1 MATDLFAAGCFAAAF
16 LTPAP
21 ASAASL
27 PAAFLA
33 TGFLGPPFSSA
44 AFFDGT
50 AFPAVPAGVRFP
62 AAAFLPAAFLPVAF
76 LPVAFLA
83 GLLSAADVV
92 SPVWETGFPPVG
104 VVATAFPAAAE
115 RAAPVVEAVLP
126 TVVLAAAVF
135 LPAAVR
141 SAVRLPEA
149 AFPGVF
155 VEAAS
160 AAVAADV
167 PFGALAPVEAALPA
181 VGPAV
186 ESARLAVALAPAFF
200 AGPAASDDAPFAA
213 PAARGAFPS
222 WATASAIRVFP
233 AAVRP
238 ADVLAA
244 TLPRP
249 PPETFPAPRGFPAGA
264 RRPVAP
270 VRPRAAVRAMPG
282 FSFPTSVPAPL
293 GATPTAAPS
302 LLTSPAV
309 RLARVLPRV
318 SLDSE
323 SPEAA
328 ASEVLPDADCCT
340 AVFFATMGAAPSHIV
355 ILRANRAG
363 TINRLPVRGNGARQ
377 RFARRARAARRACI
391 RCAQLS
397 AG

>member
-1 MATDLFAAGCFAAAF
+1 MATDLFAAGRFAAAF

-44 AFFDGT
+44 AFFDGA

-76 LPVAFLA
+76 LA

-92 SPVWETGFPPVG
+92 SPVWEAGFPPVG

-149 AFPGVF
+149 AFRGAF

-181 VGPAV
+181 VGPAM
-186 ESARLAVALAPAFF
+186 ESARPAVALAPAFF

-244 TLPRP
+244 TLPLP

-264 RRPVAP
+264 PRPVAP
-270 VRPRAAVRAMPG
+270 VRPRAAVRATPG
-282 FSFPTSVPAPL
+282 FSFPASVPAPL

-323 SPEAA
+323 PPEAA

-377 RFARRARAARRACI
+377 RFARRARAVRRACI